1 MKERLPSQ
9 QKTTRISTRVLLH
22 APTVA
27 VFALRPREETCRQ
40 HTGSATLVSF
50 HTLTLRFPS
59 LHPGKMLV
67 ARTQTLTAPRRA
79 AARPAPISRRAVV
92 VRAEAA
98 GPVNDDT
105 FKSLVLESKE
115 PVLVDFWA
123 PW

>member
-1 MKERLPSQ
+1 MQ
-9 QKTTRISTRVLLH
+9 
-22 APTVA
+22 
-27 VFALRPREETCRQ
+27 
-40 HTGSATLVSF
+40 
-50 HTLTLRFPS
+50 
-59 LHPGKMLV
+59 V
-67 ARTQTLTAPRRA
+67 ARRAQAQVATSRRA